1 MNFQQFK
8 KLNYVTFYRHTFS
21 YNLKLQL
28 IIYDAGECLCVL
40 MFLPQSSLCVFGSN
54 ICWNTS
60 IHPFFLLH
68 QVYTNTH
75 TRDAFFHFTDVYP
88 FFTQKSSN
96 DKKTHEKIFVERKV
110 EREYPG
116 IFHFSSLGF
125 FLFSCVYIF
134 AFSQSVIKRKNLT
147 KRLRTFFRGKEEE
160 EARS

>member
-28 IIYDAGECLCVL
+28 IIYDAGEC
-40 MFLPQSSLCVFGSN
+40 FLPQSSLCVFGSN

-116 IFHFSSLGF
+116 IFHFSSLVSF
-125 FLFSCVYIF
+125 CSVVFTFLP
-134 AFSQSVIKRKNLT
+134 SVRV
-147 KRLRTFFRGKEEE
+147 
-160 EARS
+160 